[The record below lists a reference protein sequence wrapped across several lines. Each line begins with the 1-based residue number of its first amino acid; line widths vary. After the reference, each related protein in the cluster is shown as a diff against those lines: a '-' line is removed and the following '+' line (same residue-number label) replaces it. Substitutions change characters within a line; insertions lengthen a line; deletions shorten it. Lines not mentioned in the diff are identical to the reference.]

1 MRWSHEPPETLTI
14 ADFMDMNLV
23 DMGEGRVASFDG
35 FCGTMPTTE
44 NRDVK
49 DLQDALK
56 VMNDGSK

>member
-1 MRWSHEPPETLTI
+1 
-14 ADFMDMNLV
+14 MDMNLV